1 MPFYIVFLFWLAEMA
16 LQYRIG
22 QHGFEPGQ
30 IPNKEA
36 GHSDRLL
43 FGVVLAWTEASH
55 LCS

>member
-1 MPFYIVFLFWLAEMA
+1 VPFYIVFLFWLAEMA